1 MSDSEDSC
9 SDLGT
14 TRRRH
19 TSARRR
25 VGGGGPRSSTPKFVV
40 TKKNALK
47 TKRLVRHP
55 SEDHKRSLSEG
66 SAGAVEELLRGCVEN
81 ADEML
86 GRLVENAKTKA
97 DKLVENAKTKAG
109 TAAHNAEELAKDVYN
124 RITNWK
130 AIHFE
135 KLPSWMKDNE
145 HLHFGHRPELPSFAE
160 CFRSIFRIHTETG
173 NIWTHLIGF
182 IAFVI
187 VTIVFFVQPLCATC
201 KLNIHLSDK
210 LIFLA
215 FFIGALLC
223 LACSTLFHT
232 VACHSEW
239 VSQVF
244 SRLDYAGIALLIVGS
259 TIPWLYYG
267 FYCQFYTKLT
277 YIILIAIFGILTIIL
292 SLWDKFNAPEWR
304 ATRAVTFVSLAFLC
318 CAPLVHY
325 VIQNGFYTGTVEASL
340 YWMILM
346 GALYITGA
354 VLYATRTPER
364 FLPGKCDI
372 WFQSHQ
378 IFHVLVIV
386 AAFVHYHG
394 ISEMAV
400 YRLTKYGNNCD
411 APYDSTVAPA
421 AAVADQLIQ
430 TSAVVF

>member
-9 SDLGT
+9 SDLGP
-14 TRRRH
+14 RRRH
-19 TSARRR
+19 ARKR
-25 VGGGGPRSSTPKFVV
+25 VAGGPRNSPKFVV

-47 TKRLVRHP
+47 AKRLVRLP
-55 SEDHKRSLSEG
+55 AEDAKRSLSPPE
-66 SAGAVEELLRGCVEN
+66 AVEELLRGYVEN

-97 DKLVENAKTKAG
+97 DALVENAKTKAE
-109 TAAHNAEELAKDVYN
+109 TAAHNAEELAKDVYH

-182 IAFVI
+182 VAFVV
-187 VTIVFFVQPLCATC
+187 VTIVFYVQPLCATC
-201 KLNIHLSDK
+201 KLPYVHLGDK

-394 ISEMAV
+394 ISEMAI

-411 APYDSTVAPA
+411 APYDSTAVPA
-421 AAVADQLIQ
+421 VENQLFQ